1 MTPPKTWTEF
11 INCQVL
17 VISKSDDCEAYLRTQ
32 QRLKDRG
39 FTNIK
44 LIDLPSI
51 NTIKNSWSE
60 LFNGKNIKFNQED
73 SAFIDT
79 VNYPAKQQGA
89 IAHLNAYKYIINNK
103 LDFALIIEDN
113 IVFHKDWDILAP
125 KYFEITPPD
134 YYLCYVGHHCGCGIN
149 AHVIR
154 APTFSMQSIIV
165 TLEGAQ
171 YLLNKILFHPNGIR
185 TLDCMINYEM
195 TQALVNQEPD
205 TDGISNDFC
214 NWYAWNAEMF
224 PDDKAAKYYQYIE
237 KDKGLIF
244 QEDINRI
251 NKNNEQNIKTGPNNI
266 VIT

>member
-1 MTPPKTWTEF
+1 MPTPKIWNEF
-11 INCQVL
+11 LDGHVL
-17 VISKSDDCEAYLRTQ
+17 IISKSNDCEAYLRTQ

-39 FTNIK
+39 FTNIVH
-44 LIDLPSI
+44 ISLPSV
-51 NTIKNSWSE
+51 NTLNTNWNEI
-60 LFNGKNIKFNQED
+60 FNNKSYKFD
-73 SAFIDT
+73 KDDTAFIDT
-79 VNYPAKQQGA
+79 NNFPYKQQFA

-103 LDFALIIEDN
+103 LDFALIVEDN
-113 IVFHKDWDILAP
+113 IVFHKDWDLLAP
-125 KYFEITPPD
+125 KYFEVTPTD

-171 YLLNKILFHPNGIR
+171 YLLDKLLTHPKGIR
-185 TLDCMINYEM
+185 TIDCMINYEM

-205 TDGISNDFC
+205 TDGISDDFC

-224 PDDKAAKYYQYIE
+224 PDDKAVKFYQFID

-244 QEDINRI
+244 QEDADRV
-251 NKNNEQNIKTGPNNI
+251 NKNNETPITGPNNI